1 MLIDIHVHSEHD
13 DNAEL
18 KLADVVQRCKQVGL
32 DGFCLTN
39 VHGLAGLEEAKRLA
53 AEVDLV
59 ALVGFEALTELGH
72 FLVFVPE
79 PDKLPAISEWLGLGE
94 DGRVEFA
101 SLARA
106 VAERK
111 GILVAAHPYAR
122 EVSGVSGDQVAQLP
136 GLAALEVFNGRH
148 GGMADELA
156 EELAVGLGLVGVGG
170 SDARHKVEEI
180 GSVATLFA
188 GKINNEAE
196 LIEAF
201 IGQDVW
207 PVRIGG
213 PAPKPYKRSTGR
225 GERRPGGRGEGRR
238 DGRRDARRGEGRGG
252 RSGDGR
258 NRSSNRSSNRSPR
271 DGGKGG
277 SSRSDS

>member
-32 DGFCLTN
+32 DGFCLTD
-39 VHGLAGLEEAKRLA
+39 VHSLAGQEEAKRLA
-53 AEVDLV
+53 AEADLV

-79 PDKLPAISEWLGLGE
+79 PDKLPAISEWLDLGE

-101 SLARA
+101 SLAKA

-111 GILVAAHPYAR
+111 GVFVAAHPYAR
-122 EVSGVSGDQVAQLP
+122 EVSGTVGDLVARLP

-156 EELAVGLGLVGVGG
+156 EELAVGMGLVGVGG

-188 GKINNEAE
+188 GKVSDEAE
-196 LIEAF
+196 LIEAL

-213 PAPKPYKRSTGR
+213 PAPSRRKRSER

-271 DGGKGG
+271 DGDKGG

>member
-18 KLADVVQRCKQVGL
+18 KLSDVVQRCKQVGL
-32 DGFCLTN
+32 DGFCLTD
-39 VHGLAGLEEAKRLA
+39 VHSLAGLEEAKRLA
-53 AEVDLV
+53 AEAGLV
-59 ALVGFEALTELGH
+59 ALVGFEAKTELGH

-79 PDKLPAISEWLGLGE
+79 PDKLSPISDWLAFEE
-94 DGRVEFA
+94 DGRLEFA
-101 SLARA
+101 SLAKA
-106 VAERK
+106 VADRK

-122 EVSGVSGDQVAQLP
+122 EVSGVAGDLVARLA

-188 GKINNEAE
+188 GKLSDEAE
-196 LIEAF
+196 LIEAV

-213 PAPKPYKRSTGR
+213 PALSRHKRSAGRNQR
-225 GERRPGGRGEGRR
+225 GERRSGGRGAGRR
-238 DGRRDARRGEGRGG
+238 DGRRDARRGEGRGD
-252 RSGDGR
+252 RSGEGR
-258 NRSSNRSSNRSPR
+258 NRNRSPR
-271 DGGKGG
+271 GGDKGG
-277 SSRSDS
+277 SNRSDS